1 MNIFSAQKIY
11 EWEKFTLQQ
20 DKISA
25 LQLMEKAAKCC
36 CTWIS
41 DRFQTSTEI
50 YIFCGSGNNA
60 GDGFALARLLYQTGF
75 NVKVFTNSSKKF
87 TEEAEL
93 NFQRCKEIS
102 GIEIQDFS
110 ALKQL
115 KNSEKAVII
124 DALFGLG
131 LNRKI
136 EGEIAEVIT
145 FLNNLP
151 GIKVALDLPSG
162 LLADGIPEQDA
173 VIFQADYTL
182 TFQVL
187 KKSMLHSETAPFGGE
202 IHIMD
207 IELNREFCQENATD
221 ENTIDDRLIQNI
233 YKPRQNFSHKGTFGK
248 SVLVAGSFGK
258 IGAAVLATK
267 AALKAGSGL
276 TFVLAPK
283 CGYEILQTSC
293 PEAMFISGGEN
304 EIENIKVEDEYTVGI
319 GPGIG
324 TSSATEQAFLKF
336 LKTSKNPLVLDADAL
351 NILAKNLGHFRFMPK
366 DSIITPHPKEFERL
380 FGKTQNSFERTALAQ
395 KKAAEM
401 GVFIVLKDH
410 HTQIITRAEKVFYN
424 LTGNSGMAKGGS
436 GDALLGILTA
446 LLAQNYSPQNAT
458 IFGVWLHGKAGDF
471 AAEKFSQEA
480 MLPSDLINELGNVF
494 KALNKKSSQ
503 ET

>member
-11 EWEKFTLQQ
+11 EWEKFTMQQ
-20 DKISA
+20 VNISA

-50 YIFCGSGNNA
+50 FIFCGSGNNA
-60 GDGFALARLLYQTGF
+60 GDGFALARLLCQTGF
-75 NVKVFTNSSKKF
+75 NVKVFTDSSKKF

-102 GIEIQDFS
+102 GIEIQNFS

-115 KNSEKAVII
+115 KNSENSVII

-151 GIKVALDLPSG
+151 GIKIALDLPSG
-162 LLADGIPEQDA
+162 LFADGIYEEDA
-173 VIFQADYTL
+173 VIFQADHTL

-187 KKSMLHSETAPFGGE
+187 KKAMLHPETAPFCGE

-207 IELNREFCQENATD
+207 IGLNMEFCEENPSD
-221 ENTIDDRLIQNI
+221 ENTIDDLLVQNT
-233 YKPRQNFSHKGTFGK
+233 YKPRKNFSHKGTFGK
-248 SVLVAGSFGK
+248 SLLVAGSFGK
-258 IGAAVLATK
+258 IGAAVLATN

-283 CGYEILQTSC
+283 CGYEILQNTC

-304 EIENIKVEDEYTVGI
+304 EIENIEVEDDYTIGI

-324 TSSATEQAFLKF
+324 TGSATEQAFLKF
-336 LKTSKNPLVLDADAL
+336 LKTSKKPLVLDADAL
-351 NILAKNLGHFRFMPK
+351 NILANNPENFPFIPKN
-366 DSIITPHPKEFERL
+366 SIITPHPKEFERL

-395 KKAAEM
+395 KKAVEL
-401 GVFIVLKDH
+401 GIFIVLKNH
-410 HTQIITRAEKVFYN
+410 HTQIITPSGTVFYN
-424 LTGNSGMAKGGS
+424 LTGNPGMAKGGS
-436 GDALLGILTA
+436 GDVLLGIITA

-471 AAEKFSQEA
+471 AAEKFSEEA

-494 KALNKKSSQ
+494 KTLNKKSSQ
-503 ET
+503 QT